1 MKEQIVI
8 TPFQATCAGAVAILL
23 LSISFGVG
31 YFAGARSTAI
41 EFCHTVIQ
49 RSLADQIYHAFYAM
63 QGLIPVEDGS
73 ETESGDEGD
82 EEN

>member
-1 MKEQIVI
+1 MKEQIAI
-8 TPFQATCAGAVAILL
+8 TPFQATCVGATAILL

-31 YFAGARSTAI
+31 YFVGARSTAI
-41 EFCHTVIQ
+41 DFCHTVIQ

-63 QGLIPVEDGS
+63 QGLIPVEDGTDS
-73 ETESGDEGD
+73 ESDDEGD